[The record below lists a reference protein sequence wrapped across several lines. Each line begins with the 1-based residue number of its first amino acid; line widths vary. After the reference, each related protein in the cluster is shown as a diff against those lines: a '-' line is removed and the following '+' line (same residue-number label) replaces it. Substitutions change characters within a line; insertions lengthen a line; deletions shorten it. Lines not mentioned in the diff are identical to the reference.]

1 MVKRKYAKYIYTKPP
16 ESKYKKKADG
26 PALDQILMVNGS
38 NVPGAFH
45 VHMAWVHPGP
55 NPGVY
60 EAHVHP
66 HDEMLGF
73 IGTNPDD
80 NSDLGAEATLWIGDE
95 KYVIKKSFM
104 AFIPKGL
111 VHCPLTVINVKRP
124 ILHFDIQIAK
134 GIPEFTWVKDL
145 QKSKAERG
153 IK

>member
-1 MVKRKYAKYIYTKPP
+1 MAKLKYAKYILMKPTG
-16 ESKYKKKADG
+16 SKYKKRDDG
-26 PALDQILMVNGS
+26 PSLDQVLMMNGE

-45 VHMAWVHPGP
+45 VHIAWVHPGP

-66 HDEMLGF
+66 HDEILGF

-95 KYVIKKSFM
+95 KYVITRSFL
-104 AFIPKGL
+104 AFMPKGL

-124 ILHFDIQIAK
+124 ILHFDIQLAK
-134 GIPEFTWVKDL
+134 GRPEFTWLKDL
-145 QKSKAERG
+145 PVKKAKGE
-153 IK
+153 